1 MRAAT
6 DARSASGIGMGMVAL
21 LVVTAILGLYSVLVV
36 ADVSQYQASG
46 PTEGLAGF
54 CGEKFGGLKSN

>member
-1 MRAAT
+1 
-6 DARSASGIGMGMVAL
+6 
-21 LVVTAILGLYSVLVV
+21 V